1 MPDASVNE
9 VPKDLLT
16 WKTRVNCER
25 GNTPTA
31 PKKGSEKMEIEKTKN
46 SQDQQGSS
54 EAQQKLRKQRLAIEA
69 DEEYGLECNCS
80 EPVLNEDLVKRTEN
94 KLRHYRCGQCSA
106 LWVNPSV
113 VKP

>member
-31 PKKGSEKMEIEKTKN
+31 AKKEM
-46 SQDQQGSS
+46 
-54 EAQQKLRKQRLAIEA
+54 RK
-69 DEEYGLECNCS
+69 
-80 EPVLNEDLVKRTEN
+80 
-94 KLRHYRCGQCSA
+94 
-106 LWVNPSV
+106 
-113 VKP
+113 